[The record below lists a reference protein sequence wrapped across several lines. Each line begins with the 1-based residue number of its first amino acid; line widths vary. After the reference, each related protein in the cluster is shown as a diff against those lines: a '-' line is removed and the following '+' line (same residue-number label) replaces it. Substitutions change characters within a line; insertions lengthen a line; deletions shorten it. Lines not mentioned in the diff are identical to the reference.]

1 MTDRIVTFLGGCVG
15 LAVVAA
21 GIGAALG
28 VGVWAFRF
36 VAGL

>member
-1 MTDRIVTFLGGCVG
+1 MAKTMTFLGGCVG
-15 LAVVAA
+15 LAIVAA

-28 VGVWAFRF
+28 AGVWAFRF